1 MANSFLSTASKKV
14 TDVRGF
20 LRDAAGGNSIKYAA
34 EKGAKHLI
42 YIPYEQATVTD
53 DNGNSVVTKN
63 LIAISGNVHEWQSP
77 DGKYKATIC
86 MKDVIR
92 QSEDGSTMLNDGTCP
107 FCDRVS
113 DGWDI
118 YRYRKE
124 LEEANCKLTGE
135 DRKRH
140 LEKTVGAYADERKAK
155 DARTYM
161 YVLIVKYR
169 QSADGSIVLG
179 SDGLPEYDLKV
190 MKLSQS
196 RVDKIQQQIANAGA
210 ELPGSELM
218 FEYPNTDDRRL
229 QISQSTT
236 APVFP
241 NNMMVVKYPALVNKI
256 NEDVQKFQWEGI
268 EKSFSEWNGMTS
280 IEAKKVTDAMF
291 EQWDKYKADLQLN
304 PGARYMEYITSTPVT
319 TPQIGGAAVPGAALP
334 GAAIPSV
341 PGAPGV
347 PGAAPGVAMPGM
359 AMPGVGVPGAPVMP
373 GVPTMP
379 GADAPQ
385 IPDANALFGNGAPTG
400 IQI

>member
-1 MANSFLSTASKKV
+1 MASSFLSTASKKV

-20 LRDAAGGNSIKYAA
+20 LRDAAGGNSIKYVA
-34 EKGAKHLI
+34 EKGCKHLL
-42 YIPYEQATVTD
+42 YIPYQEATETD
-53 DNGNSVVTKN
+53 ENGNEVTVKQ
-63 LIAISGNVHEWQSP
+63 LIAISGAVHEWQSP
-77 DGKYKATIC
+77 DGKYKATVC

-92 QSEDGSTMLNDGTCP
+92 KADDGVTVLNDGTCP

-135 DRKRH
+135 DRKKH
-140 LEKTVGAYADERKAK
+140 LDKSTSTFADERKAK

-161 YVLIVKYR
+161 YILVVKYR
-169 QSADGSIVLG
+169 QSADGSIVVG

-241 NNMMVVKYPALVNKI
+241 NNMMVVKFPALVQKI
-256 NEDVQKFQWEGI
+256 NTDVSKFEWEGI
-268 EKSFSEWNGMTS
+268 EKSFPEWNGMTS
-280 IEAKKVTDAMF
+280 SEAKKITDALF
-291 EQWDKYKADLQLN
+291 EQWDKYKADMQIN

-319 TPQIGGAAVPGAALP
+319 NPQLSGAATPSAAIPNAVPSIPGVAPAVPGTEAP
-334 GAAIPSV
+334 SIPSIPDPNAV
-341 PGAPGV
+341 FG
-347 PGAAPGVAMPGM
+347 GAAPG
-359 AMPGVGVPGAPVMP
+359 
-373 GVPTMP
+373 
-379 GADAPQ
+379 
-385 IPDANALFGNGAPTG
+385 